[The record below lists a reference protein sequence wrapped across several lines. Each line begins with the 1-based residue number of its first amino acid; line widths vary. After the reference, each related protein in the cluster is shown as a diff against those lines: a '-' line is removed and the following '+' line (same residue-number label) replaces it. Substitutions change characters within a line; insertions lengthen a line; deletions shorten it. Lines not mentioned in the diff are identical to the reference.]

1 MGQTQH
7 GSPEHFRW
15 LESAEGPALIAYVLD
30 GTAENKAFHTE
41 ESDWHSHVRGQFFF
55 LEKGLLSVRTSYG
68 AWTLPPHRIG
78 WLPPGELHTVR
89 VSEAT
94 QGWGVYVAPNA
105 SAGLPERTC
114 VLNGNELMR
123 ALVLRAA
130 TWSIQQPLTEEQERV
145 LAVLMDEMRRAP
157 EEPLHVVLPG
167 DRRLLRIAHAVLE
180 HPDDV
185 RTLEEW
191 AQWAGL
197 SPRTVTRLFRQE
209 TGISFAQWRQQ
220 ARLARALERLAVGES
235 VAGVADALGYASVS
249 AFVAMFRRAF
259 GLSPGRYFDTQAVLA

>member
-1 MGQTQH
+1 MGQTPH
-7 GSPEHFRW
+7 GTIEHFHW
-15 LESAEGPALIAYVLD
+15 LESAEGPDLIAYVLN
-30 GTAENKAFHTE
+30 GMGENKAFHTV
-41 ESDWHSHVRGQFFF
+41 ESDWHSHVRGQFFY
-55 LEKGLLSVRTSYG
+55 LEKGLISVRTAYG
-68 AWTLPPHRIG
+68 AWTLPPHRVG

-94 QGWGVYVAPNA
+94 QGWGVYVAPDA
-105 SAGLPERTC
+105 SAGLPGRTC

-130 TWSIQQPLTEEQERV
+130 TWSPMQPLAEEQERL

-157 EEPLHVVLPG
+157 EEPLHMVLPS

-191 AQWAGL
+191 AAWAGL
-197 SPRTVTRLFRQE
+197 SPRTVTRLFRYE
-209 TGISFAQWRQQ
+209 TGSSFAQWRQQ
-220 ARLARALERLAVGES
+220 ARLARALERLASGEA
-235 VAGVADALGYASVS
+235 VASVADALGYASVS
-249 AFVAMFRRAF
+249 AFVAMFKRSF
-259 GLSPGRYFDTQAVLA
+259 GLSPGRYFDPQAVIA